1 LIYEILF
8 AKTARD
14 ELEKL
19 ENSMQ
24 KRIVGVLERIRIRPE
39 SYLKRLTGV
48 PYFRLR
54 VGDYRLILDLQKD
67 KLIILVVMLGHRK
80 NIYDKI

>member
-8 AKTARD
+8 TKTAKE

-19 ENSMQ
+19 ENFTH
-24 KRIVGVLERIRIRPE
+24 KRIISVLERIRIRPE

-80 NIYDKI
+80 KIYDNI

>member
-8 AKTARD
+8 TNTARD
-14 ELEKL
+14 ELKTL
-19 ENSMQ
+19 ENSIQ
-24 KRIVGVLERIRIRPE
+24 KRIIGVFERIRIRPE

-67 KLIILVVMLGHRK
+67 KLVILVVRLGHRE
-80 NIYDKI
+80 NIYNKI